1 MYLHHDPCDPMR
13 TPEETRSAWMLAEA
27 RAGARQ
33 RRLERRRD
41 RLGRLIAAV
50 TGVR

>member
-1 MYLHHDPCDPMR
+1 MYLHHDTFEPMH
-13 TPEETRSAWMLAEA
+13 TPEETRSAWLLAEA
-27 RAGARQ
+27 RAGARL

-41 RLGRLIAAV
+41 RFGRLIAAV